1 MRVRPFTGTFYG
13 TSAFS
18 DSQTVPT
25 SKRGL
30 LYLGRILTVDSEI
43 CGKCGTIVE
52 TCEPTISKR
61 KQAELSISK
70 KNIMFFWFK
79 DSESM
84 GMRQS
89 PLPERTLCSFFV
101 SRHHSPIGIYKYT
114 AKQKPGNGTWYLR
127 GPTRPNSK
135 SDRDAGIMFRA

>member
-89 PLPERTLCSFFV
+89 PLPERTLCSFLCRGTIHQLG
-101 SRHHSPIGIYKYT
+101 STSTLPNKNRGIVL
-114 AKQKPGNGTWYLR
+114 GTLGDPR
-127 GPTRPNSK
+127 GQTVNLTETQE
-135 SDRDAGIMFRA
+135 